1 MVDFMSELETASLL
15 EFWFNYALVYFAAFL
30 GGLLIA

>member
-15 EFWFNYALVYFAAFL
+15 EFCLNYTLVSSAAFL